1 MTQKVRD
8 RIKKFSKFQ
17 KEICENLKRSN
28 EDIDEV
34 NELYHQKTRKFI
46 QDATS

>member
-17 KEICENLKRSN
+17 KEVCENFKDNN
-28 EDIDEV
+28 ENIDEV
-34 NELYHQKTRKFI
+34 NELYHQRTRKFI